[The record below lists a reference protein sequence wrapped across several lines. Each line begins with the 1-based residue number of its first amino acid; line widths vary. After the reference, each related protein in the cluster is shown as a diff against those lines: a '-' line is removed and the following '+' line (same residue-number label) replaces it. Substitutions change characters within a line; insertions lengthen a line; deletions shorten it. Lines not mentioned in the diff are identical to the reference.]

1 VSSHSVSL
9 VTYRVRSGFDV
20 VGMCSCVCVSD
31 WFREQNVK
39 NYRTYLAAIC
49 YVSSVCTTLL

>member
-1 VSSHSVSL
+1 MLASCVSL
-9 VTYRVRSGFDV
+9 VTYRVRTGFDV

-31 WFREQNVK
+31 WFRKQDVK

-49 YVSSVCTTLL
+49 GFWLHY